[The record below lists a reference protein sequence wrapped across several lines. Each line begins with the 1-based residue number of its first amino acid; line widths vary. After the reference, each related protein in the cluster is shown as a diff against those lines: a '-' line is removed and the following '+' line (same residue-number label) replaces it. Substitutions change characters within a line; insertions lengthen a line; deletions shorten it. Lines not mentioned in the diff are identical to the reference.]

1 MTPMVLAVGGTPL
14 VDGALAVLI
23 GIGASLVLA
32 AVPWFSRTAMTT
44 RIGPYLPNGA
54 HLDPARANR
63 IGLRETLAPTLEW
76 LGRILNRALGVV
88 TDLPIRLQRAGLDTD
103 PYDFRLRQMAFGV
116 LSLIISAVLWVMLPV
131 PLVLGSAI
139 LVALPTIAVLAV
151 EQWLN
156 HRIDRRTERLG
167 TELPVIIEQLGMLV
181 SAGYSLTSAV
191 AHIAVRGSGVVASDF
206 VTVTTEIRR
215 GVPPADAFSDW
226 ANTTGMPAVDRVVA
240 VLALNSEA
248 SDLGS
253 LISAEARSIRAAAH
267 RDLLETIEKRSQLVW
282 IPVTVATLVPGLIFL
297 AVPFY
302 AAMAK
307 VTGG

>member
-1 MTPMVLAVGGTPL
+1 MTRMILAVAGTTL
-14 VDGALAVLI
+14 LDGALAVLI

-32 AVPWFSRTAMTT
+32 TAPWFRRTAMMT
-44 RIGPYLPNGA
+44 RVGPYLPNGA
-54 HLDPARANR
+54 RPDPGRGHR
-63 IGLRETLAPTLEW
+63 IGMRETLAPTLEW
-76 LGRILNRALGVV
+76 LGTILNRALGVV
-88 TDLPIRLQRAGLDTD
+88 TDLPVRLHRAGVETD
-103 PYDFRLRQMAFGV
+103 PYDFRLRQMALGV
-116 LSLIISAVLWVMLPV
+116 LALITSAVLWVVLPV
-131 PLVLGSAI
+131 PMILGSAI
-139 LVALPTIAVLAV
+139 LVALPTTAVLAV

-156 HRIDRRTERLG
+156 HRIDRRSERLG
-167 TELPVIIEQLGMLV
+167 TELPVVIEQLGMLV

-191 AHIAVRGSGVVASDF
+191 AHIAVRGSGVIASDF

-215 GVPPADAFSDW
+215 GVPPADAFTDW
-226 ANTTGMPAVDRVVA
+226 ANTSGMPAVERVVA
-240 VLALNSEA
+240 ILALNSEA

-267 RDLLETIEKRSQLVW
+267 RDLLETIEKRAQLVW